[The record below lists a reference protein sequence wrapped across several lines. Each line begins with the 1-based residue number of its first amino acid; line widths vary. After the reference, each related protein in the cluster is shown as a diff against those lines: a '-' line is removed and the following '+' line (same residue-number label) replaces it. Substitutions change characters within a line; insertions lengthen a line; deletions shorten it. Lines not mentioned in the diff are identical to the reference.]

1 MDPPPPNCPKL
12 LFQTAKPF
20 EPKTLHWTIW
30 LSDLTKME
38 EILEKGEHD
47 INAKDKRGWTP
58 LHQAVVNG
66 FDEMV
71 TTLLEYGADIEVQD
85 EDGLSVLDWKS
96 KIGHSKVK
104 RLLDDAAQ
112 KRGNHQERA
121 SDVKEDHQG
130 HASAVKEDR
139 E

>member
-1 MDPPPPNCPKL
+1 
-12 LFQTAKPF
+12 
-20 EPKTLHWTIW
+20 
-30 LSDLTKME
+30 ME
-38 EILEKGEHD
+38 EILEKGEHE

-96 KIGHSKVK
+96 KIGHSEVK

-112 KRGNHQERA
+112 KRKDHQERA